1 MKHIARAQIDKHGG
15 PKVWSGAQ
23 PHRMGKGAGQ
33 IPGLVSNKG
42 GREAGCVGSS
52 ERIML
57 ALCFLYVLCAP
68 GSWLGPIGKH
78 TARLTGKD
86 GRGMTGRSRR
96 TILAASRHPVAPASG
111 AGGRSVVRMEAV
123 RRELRGSA
131 IALVLVAATTLVA
144 YVLIQSFDVRRGSV
158 IYLLPVLLAGWH
170 LGLVPALVAAVA
182 GVLWSG
188 YFFFSPYYSFYL
200 ARPNEILNLLLF
212 MVVAVVTSH
221 LANSMKKQTELARN
235 SEKEMGDLYAFSRR
249 LAAASSAADI
259 YLAIEEHLASLV
271 QRKVVLFGAVSDSDR
286 EIKPE
291 QEGLSQRVHSAI
303 AEVRAGRTLATTVD
317 DGAGDI
323 WLVRRVSQKNADFGV
338 IAIDLGS
345 VPPRTLEEVRHRVD
359 DVLSDAA
366 ATLERLD
373 IARALGDAK
382 MRSETELL
390 REALIG
396 SVSHELR
403 TPLASILGA
412 ATVLSKSPVI
422 AKEERLSS
430 LAGVVRDEAERLNN
444 DIQNLLDATRISRE
458 QIRPR
463 QEWIE
468 PQDIVNSAIERRRRR
483 LSGNNVSLDM
493 DSNLPLIYVDAVLVE
508 QAFVQI
514 VDNAA
519 KYSPSGSPIT
529 IAAKRNG
536 HDVILSVHDT
546 GGGRTRGENVRLGER
561 FFRAPRLAAS
571 TSGSG
576 LGLWIAKAFVTANG
590 GKIQAVS
597 PGADH
602 GAAVSILLPF
612 ATPANQPEVGPDD

>member
-1 MKHIARAQIDKHGG
+1 M
-15 PKVWSGAQ
+15 
-23 PHRMGKGAGQ
+23 
-33 IPGLVSNKG
+33 
-42 GREAGCVGSS
+42 
-52 ERIML
+52 
-57 ALCFLYVLCAP
+57 
-68 GSWLGPIGKH
+68 
-78 TARLTGKD
+78 
-86 GRGMTGRSRR
+86 
-96 TILAASRHPVAPASG
+96 
-111 AGGRSVVRMEAV
+111 VRMEAV

-144 YVLIQSFDVRRGSV
+144 YVLIQSLDVRRGSV

-200 ARPNEILNLLLF
+200 ARPNEILNLVLF

-221 LANSMKKQTELARN
+221 LANSMKKQTELARE

-249 LAAASSAADI
+249 LAASSSAADI

-271 QRKVVLFGAVSDSDR
+271 QRKVVLFGAVADGDHDA
-286 EIKPE
+286 KPD
-291 QEGLSQRVHSAI
+291 QEGLSQRVHAAI
-303 AEVRAGRTLATTVD
+303 AEIRAGRTLATTVD

-345 VPPRTLEEVRHRVD
+345 VPPGAVEEVRHRVD

-373 IARALGDAK
+373 VARALNDAK

-422 AKEERLSS
+422 AKDERLTS
-430 LAGVVRDEAERLNN
+430 LAGVVRDESERLNN

-468 PQDIVNSAIERRRRR
+468 PQDIVNSALERRRRR
-483 LSGNNVSLDM
+483 LAGHNVSLDM

-508 QAFVQI
+508 QALVQV

-519 KYSPSGSPIT
+519 KYSPPGSPIV

-536 HDVILSVHDT
+536 RDVVLSVKDEGVGLT
-546 GGGRTRGENVRLGER
+546 PEESAQLGER
-561 FFRAPRLAAS
+561 FFRGARHAAT

-597 PGADH
+597 AGADH
-602 GAAVSILLPF
+602 GAVVSIHLPF

>member
-1 MKHIARAQIDKHGG
+1 
-15 PKVWSGAQ
+15 V
-23 PHRMGKGAGQ
+23 AGMD
-33 IPGLVSNKG
+33 V
-42 GREAGCVGSS
+42 
-52 ERIML
+52 
-57 ALCFLYVLCAP
+57 
-68 GSWLGPIGKH
+68 
-78 TARLTGKD
+78 
-86 GRGMTGRSRR
+86 
-96 TILAASRHPVAPASG
+96 
-111 AGGRSVVRMEAV
+111 V

-131 IALVLVAATTLVA
+131 IALAMVAVTTVVVYGLT
-144 YVLIQSFDVRRGSV
+144 QSLEVRRGSV

-170 LGLVPALVAAVA
+170 LGLIPALVAAVA

-212 MVVAVVTSH
+212 MVVAGVTSH
-221 LANSMKKQTELARN
+221 LANSMKKQTELAKKR
-235 SEKEMGDLYAFSRR
+235 EKEMGDLYAFSRR
-249 LAAASSAADI
+249 LAGASSAADI

-271 QRKVVLFGAVSDSDR
+271 QRKVVLFGAGSDR
-286 EIKPE
+286 DAKPE
-291 QEGLSQRVHSAI
+291 QAALSQRVHAAI
-303 AEVRAGRTLATTVD
+303 AEVQAGRTPATTVD
-317 DGAGDI
+317 DGGGDI

-345 VPPRTLEEVRHRVD
+345 VPSGAIDEVRKRVD

-373 IARALGDAK
+373 VARALNDAK

-412 ATVLSKSPVI
+412 ATVLSKSAVI
-422 AKEERLSS
+422 GKDERLTS

-468 PQDIVNSAIERRRRR
+468 PQDIVNAALERRRRR
-483 LSGNNVSLDM
+483 LSGHQVSLDM
-493 DSNLPLIYVDAVLVE
+493 DSNLPFIYVDPVLVE
-508 QAFVQI
+508 QAFGQM

-519 KYSPSGSPIT
+519 KYSPPGSPIT
-529 IAAKRNG
+529 VAAKRNG
-536 HDVILSVHDT
+536 HDVVLSVHDEGAGLT
-546 GGGRTRGENVRLGER
+546 AQENAHVGER
-561 FFRAPRLAAS
+561 FFRGARLATT

-576 LGLWIAKAFVTANG
+576 LGLWIAKAFVSANG
-590 GKIQAVS
+590 GKIEAAS
-597 PGADH
+597 AGADR
-602 GAAVSILLPF
+602 GTTVSIHLPF
-612 ATPANQPEVGPDD
+612 ATPASQPEVGPDD

>member
-1 MKHIARAQIDKHGG
+1 MD
-15 PKVWSGAQ
+15 
-23 PHRMGKGAGQ
+23 
-33 IPGLVSNKG
+33 
-42 GREAGCVGSS
+42 
-52 ERIML
+52 
-57 ALCFLYVLCAP
+57 
-68 GSWLGPIGKH
+68 
-78 TARLTGKD
+78 
-86 GRGMTGRSRR
+86 
-96 TILAASRHPVAPASG
+96 
-111 AGGRSVVRMEAV
+111 AV

-131 IALVLVAATTLVA
+131 IALVMVAATTLIA
-144 YVLIQSFDVRRGSV
+144 YVLIQSLDVRRGSV

-221 LANSMKKQTELARN
+221 LANSMKQQTEIARKR
-235 SEKEMGDLYAFSRR
+235 EKETSDLYAFSRR
-249 LAAASSAADI
+249 LAGASSAGDI
-259 YLAIEEHLASLV
+259 YLAIEEHLANLV
-271 QRKVVLFGAVSDSDR
+271 QRNVVLFGAAGDAKTGPAQLTTR
-286 EIKPE
+286 
-291 QEGLSQRVHSAI
+291 LSTAI
-303 AEVRAGRTLATTVD
+303 DDVRKGRTLATTVD
-317 DGAGDI
+317 DGAGDV
-323 WLVRRVSQKNADFGV
+323 WLVRRVSEKNADFGV

-345 VPPRTLEEVRHRVD
+345 VPANAIDEVRHRVD

-366 ATLERLD
+366 ATLEHLD
-373 IARALGDAK
+373 VARALNEAK

-412 ATVLSKSPVI
+412 ATVLSKSAAV
-422 AKEERLSS
+422 AKDERLTA
-430 LAGVVRDEAERLNN
+430 LASVVRDESERLNN
-444 DIQNLLDATRISRE
+444 DIQNLLDATRVSRA

-468 PQDIVNSAIERRRRR
+468 PQDIVNSALERRRRR
-483 LSGNNVSLDM
+483 LSGHSLSLDM

-519 KYSPSGSPIT
+519 KYSPPGSPIA

-536 HDVILSVHDT
+536 HDVVLSVHDT
-546 GGGRTRGENVRLGER
+546 GVGLTAEEKAQLGQR
-561 FFRAPRLAAS
+561 FFRGPRHAAT

-576 LGLWIAKAFVTANG
+576 LGLWIAKAFVGANG
-590 GKIQAVS
+590 GKIEADS
-597 PGADH
+597 SGADQ
-602 GAAVSILLPF
+602 GTTVSIHLPYV
-612 ATPANQPEVGPDD
+612 TPESQPEVTLDE

>member
-1 MKHIARAQIDKHGG
+1 M
-15 PKVWSGAQ
+15 
-23 PHRMGKGAGQ
+23 
-33 IPGLVSNKG
+33 
-42 GREAGCVGSS
+42 
-52 ERIML
+52 
-57 ALCFLYVLCAP
+57 
-68 GSWLGPIGKH
+68 
-78 TARLTGKD
+78 
-86 GRGMTGRSRR
+86 
-96 TILAASRHPVAPASG
+96 
-111 AGGRSVVRMEAV
+111 VRMEAV

-144 YVLIQSFDVRRGSV
+144 YVLIQSLDVRRGSV

-200 ARPNEILNLLLF
+200 ARPNEILNLVLF

-221 LANSMKKQTELARN
+221 LANSMKKQTELARK

-271 QRKVVLFGAVSDSDR
+271 QRKVVLFGAVADGDHDA
-286 EIKPE
+286 KPD
-291 QEGLSQRVHSAI
+291 QEGLSQRVHAAI
-303 AEVRAGRTLATTVD
+303 AEIRAGRTLATTVD

-345 VPPRTLEEVRHRVD
+345 VPPGAVEEIRHRVD

-373 IARALGDAK
+373 VARALNDAK

-422 AKEERLSS
+422 AKDERLTS
-430 LAGVVRDEAERLNN
+430 LAGVVRDESERLNN

-468 PQDIVNSAIERRRRR
+468 PQDIVNSALERRRRR
-483 LSGNNVSLDM
+483 LAGHNVSLDM

-508 QAFVQI
+508 QALVQV

-519 KYSPSGSPIT
+519 KYSPPGSPIV

-536 HDVILSVHDT
+536 RDVVLSVKDEGVGLT
-546 GGGRTRGENVRLGER
+546 PEESAQLGER
-561 FFRAPRLAAS
+561 FFRGARHAAT

-597 PGADH
+597 AGADH
-602 GAAVSILLPF
+602 GAVVSIHLPF